1 MLKSVL
7 NACNDNHNL
16 VPRVPLLRGGKKRD
30 PGNEYFVY
38 SIGSLSTDVSH
49 GRQPEME
56 FLLFG
61 AF

>member
-30 PGNEYFVY
+30 PGNEFAKNK
-38 SIGSLSTDVSH
+38 ILSN
-49 GRQPEME
+49 Q
-56 FLLFG
+56 
-61 AF
+61 